1 MPIKYYKPT
10 SDGRR
15 KMSTL
20 VYNDISKK
28 KPEKSLTVKINKHAG
43 RDNIGHISIRH
54 RGGGAKR
61 KFRIISNLQD
71 KIDIKAEVLT
81 LEYDPNRSGHIAL
94 IKYTDG
100 QKAYILAPKN
110 LKTSDSIM
118 AADKTEVKIGNRM
131 RLQNIPTGISI
142 YDVELEPNCGGKIA
156 RGAGNFAT
164 IMAQAEGSGRR
175 AKYVQVR
182 LPSGEIRL
190 INGKCFASIGLVS
203 NDEHNSIRIGKAGRV
218 RWMGRRPQVRGK
230 AMNPNSHPHGGG
242 EGVNPIGLKHPKT
255 PWGKPALGYRTR
267 KNKRTDRFII
277 KRRNK

>member
-1 MPIKYYKPT
+1 MPIKFYKPT

-20 VYNDISKK
+20 IYTEISKK
-28 KPEKSLTVKINKHAG
+28 KSEKSLTVKIKKHAG
-43 RDNIGHISIRH
+43 RDNLGHISIRH

-61 KFRIISNLQD
+61 KFRIISSLQD
-71 KIDIKAEVLT
+71 RIDIKAEVLAI
-81 LEYDPNRSGHIAL
+81 EYDPNRSAHIAL
-94 IKYTDG
+94 IKFADG
-100 QKAYILAPKN
+100 QKAYIIAPKN
-110 LKTSDSIM
+110 IKINSNIIASE
-118 AADKTEVKIGNRM
+118 KTEIKVGNRL
-131 RLQNIPTGISI
+131 RVENIPSGISI
-142 YDVELEPNCGGKIA
+142 YDLELEPNRGGKIA
-156 RGAGNFAT
+156 RGAGNFASV
-164 IMAQAEGSGRR
+164 MAQAEGSGRR

-190 INGKCFASIGLVS
+190 INGKCFASIGSVS
-203 NDEHNSIRIGKAGRV
+203 NDEHNSIRIGKAGRM
-218 RWMGRRPQVRGK
+218 RWMGKRPQVRGK

-277 KRRNK
+277 RRRGK